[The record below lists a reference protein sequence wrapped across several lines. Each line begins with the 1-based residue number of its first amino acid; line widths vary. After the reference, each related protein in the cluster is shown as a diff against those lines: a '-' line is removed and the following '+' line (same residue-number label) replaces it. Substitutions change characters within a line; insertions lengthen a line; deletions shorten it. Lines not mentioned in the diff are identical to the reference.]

1 MMRPPV
7 GGAILAKNRP
17 AIQGRKVPLAEE
29 TSMKELIRQYLDD
42 SMSRRQLVTGLSA
55 LGMSTVAAKTMAQ
68 SLTPAAS
75 APPAAMRDMQG
86 TGGALFVAQL
96 KAAGVKYVFFNPSTG
111 DYPIFD
117 ALVDEP
123 SIQVIK
129 GIHEG
134 AVVAMADGYAKA
146 TGKPGVVI
154 VANVGLPNAM
164 TQMINSWKDQIP
176 LLVAVASADQETMGR
191 DQLQEAEFH
200 ETMTHPI
207 TKWTWMAKTTAGI
220 PETLRRGLKFAST
233 PPCGPVF
240 LALPNNTLRDEA
252 KAAIWD
258 QAKFDVPMRIRPDK
272 DDVEKAARLLIEAK
286 NPLMSVGDEITW
298 CRGEKEAA
306 ELAEL
311 LGLPVASQPVAL
323 GYWSKPFPTRH
334 PLYIGAQLRDMRFP
348 GKVDVLLNLGNRYG
362 DRTAPGM
369 AMISIRHDPTSL
381 ARTTPVDLAM
391 VADVRLATADLIAAV
406 KSLATPARLKEIAEE
421 RSTKARAYS
430 SEMAEFRMKIAREN
444 ADRSPI
450 TLSRIGLEL
459 EGALAPDTCYVC
471 DVDSGKAMDPLMS
484 FGGAD
489 KNYFATTANI
499 LGWGMAAAFGVKLA
513 RPDLAVVSVV
523 GDGSFCFSGPQPLWS
538 QARYQ
543 APIMNIVLNNR
554 SYNNER
560 NRIWG
565 FGGRQFKTGRDMTC
579 YIGSPDVD
587 YVKAAGAFG
596 VEGEVVKEPGEVK
609 PAILR
614 AQRVIAD
621 GRPYLLD
628 IHTQRDG
635 IGAASTWHPAYSVAD
650 LRTRRV

>member
-1 MMRPPV
+1 
-7 GGAILAKNRP
+7 
-17 AIQGRKVPLAEE
+17 
-29 TSMKELIRQYLDD
+29 MKELIKQYLDD
-42 SMSRRQLVTGLSA
+42 GVSRRQLMTGLSA
-55 LGMSTVAAKTMAQ
+55 LGMSTVAANTMAQ

-75 APPAAMRDMQG
+75 APATAMREMQG

-123 SIQVIK
+123 DIQIIK
-129 GIHEG
+129 GVHEG
-134 AVVAMADGYAKA
+134 AVVAMADGYARA

-154 VANVGLPNAM
+154 IANVGLTNGM

-176 LLVAVASADQETMGR
+176 LLVAVASVDQELLGR
-191 DQLQEAEFH
+191 DQLQETDFQEA
-200 ETMTHPI
+200 MTNPI
-207 TKWTWMAKTTAGI
+207 TKWTWVAKTTASI
-220 PETLRRGLKFAST
+220 PETLRRGLKFATT
-233 PPCGPVF
+233 PACGPVF
-240 LALPNNTLRDEA
+240 LSLPNNTLRDEA

-258 QAKFDVPMRIRPDK
+258 QAKFDVPMHIRPDK
-272 DDVEKAARLLIEAK
+272 DDVEKAARLLIEAR
-286 NPLMSVGDEITW
+286 NPLVSVGDEITW
-298 CRGEKEAA
+298 CHGEKETV

-311 LGLPVASQPVAL
+311 LGLPVASQPGGL

-348 GKVDVLLNLGNRYG
+348 GTPDVLLNLGNRFG
-362 DRTAPGM
+362 ERASPGTTL
-369 AMISIRHDPTSL
+369 ISVRLDPTSL
-381 ARTTPVDLAM
+381 ARTAPVDLAM
-391 VADVRLATADLIAAV
+391 VADLRLAAADLVAAI
-406 KSLATPARLKEIAEE
+406 KSLATPARLREIAEE
-421 RSTKARAYS
+421 RSARVRAYS
-430 SEMAEFRMKIAREN
+430 GEMADFRMKIAREN
-444 ADRSPI
+444 ADRTPVS
-450 TLSRIGLEL
+450 LSRIGLEL
-459 EGALAPDTCYVC
+459 ESALAPDTCYVC

-484 FGGAD
+484 FGGND
-489 KNYFATTANI
+489 KKYFATGPNI

-513 RPDLAVVSVV
+513 RPDQPVVSVV

-543 APIMNIVLNNR
+543 APIMNIVLNNH

-560 NRIWG
+560 NRIWHY
-565 FGGRQFKTGRDMTC
+565 GGRQFKTGRDMTC

-596 VEGEVVKEPGEVK
+596 VEAEVVKEPGELK
-609 PAILR
+609 AAIGR

-628 IHTQRDG
+628 VHTARDG
-635 IGAASTWHPAYSVAD
+635 IGAASTWHSPYSIAD
-650 LRTRRV
+650 NRGRRV